1 MTGPSPAARARG
13 AARRAVERV
22 LLIAILLLAL
32 GLRLHRLDAQSVWY
46 DEAVTAQVAGQ
57 GLAEL
62 TRWTADDI
70 QPPLYYYIVAGWTRW
85 IGAGVSGVAPGGEW
99 ALRFPS
105 AVFGVL
111 GVALAWA
118 VARRVFH
125 PLHIGQLA
133 APAAALLMAVSPLHV
148 YYSQEARMYTLLVAL
163 ALLVGYTLIGLGRTW
178 RRRLAFVLAGTALLY
193 THYFGA
199 FLLLALALCWLV
211 ATVAT
216 GDRVRPGVATT
227 AGHPE
232 RRSARRSLAGRSRT
246 GVWTRR
252 ILRLRPPQP
261 SLAWPTASAQDAFV
275 PGLLAFAAI
284 ALLYLPWLP
293 AMLGRYQQDRS
304 YWQGALKLG
313 EALRHVAL
321 SFTTGAPETMLEP
334 DGLRLLPWLGLAVV
348 IALAAL
354 LWQERTARRAGQ
366 RGPSPVLALL
376 VVLLLPV
383 VAVLLLAS
391 RSPKFNPRY
400 LMLVSPAYLLLLAGG
415 IAALA
420 RVSRRTAVA
429 RLAAGTLLVALVVV
443 SAIGLRNWFTDPAFT
458 KAQWREL
465 AAHVAAERE
474 PDEAVLLVSG
484 HAYPAWR
491 YYAPNIPAVR
501 LPDIAILDVQAVL
514 GFQTGAALAE
524 GLAGKSGAWLVQWQ
538 AEVVDPAGFVPY
550 FLDRAGNERPVDR
563 RFWHL
568 GLRRWRLDP
577 AATFPAE
584 PQPQHADGA
593 NFDHKLALLGWDDPQ
608 ALGQAATLTLYWR
621 VLNTLTED
629 YQLSLVV
636 EDTAGQELGRWDG
649 RPAGYDYPT
658 NRWQVG
664 QALFGGVPL
673 PLPVRRDGPVYV
685 TVAVYDRADP
695 SGLDIRDVADN
706 PAGKRVRLG
715 PIVLTQ

>member
-1 MTGPSPAARARG
+1 M
-13 AARRAVERV
+13 
-22 LLIAILLLAL
+22 
-32 GLRLHRLDAQSVWY
+32 LD
-46 DEAVTAQVAGQ
+46 
-57 GLAEL
+57 
-62 TRWTADDI
+62 
-70 QPPLYYYIVAGWTRW
+70 
-85 IGAGVSGVAPGGEW
+85 
-99 ALRFPS
+99 
-105 AVFGVL
+105 
-111 GVALAWA
+111 
-118 VARRVFH
+118 
-125 PLHIGQLA
+125 
-133 APAAALLMAVSPLHV
+133 
-148 YYSQEARMYTLLVAL
+148 
-163 ALLVGYTLIGLGRTW
+163 
-178 RRRLAFVLAGTALLY
+178 
-193 THYFGA
+193 
-199 FLLLALALCWLV
+199 
-211 ATVAT
+211 
-216 GDRVRPGVATT
+216 
-227 AGHPE
+227 
-232 RRSARRSLAGRSRT
+232 
-246 GVWTRR
+246 
-252 ILRLRPPQP
+252 
-261 SLAWPTASAQDAFV
+261 
-275 PGLLAFAAI
+275 
-284 ALLYLPWLP
+284 
-293 AMLGRYQQDRS
+293 RYQQDRS

-334 DGLRLLPWLGLAVV
+334 DGLRLLPWFG
-348 IALAAL
+348 LAAL
-354 LWQERTARRAGQ
+354 IAVAALLRQEWTARRAGQ
-366 RGPSPVLALL
+366 RGPSAVLTLL

-383 VAVLLLAS
+383 MAVLLLAS

-415 IAALA
+415 IAALISA
-420 RVSRRTAVA
+420 PFAGTGRRAGA

-465 AAHVAAERE
+465 AAHVAAERA

-491 YYAPNIPAVR
+491 YYAPDIPAVR
-501 LPDIAILDVQAVL
+501 LPHIAILDVQAVL

-550 FLDRAGNERPVDR
+550 FLDRAGQERPVDR

-568 GLRRWRLDP
+568 GLRRWQLDP

-593 NFDHKLALLGWDDPQ
+593 NFDHKLALLGWDNPQ
-608 ALGQAATLTLYWR
+608 VGEQGAMLTLYWR

-636 EDTAGQELGRWDG
+636 EDAAGQELGRWDG

-673 PLPVRRDGPVYV
+673 PVGRDGPVYV

>member
-1 MTGPSPAARARG
+1 MTGPIPAARSRTG
-13 AARRAVERV
+13 ERV
-22 LLIAILLLAL
+22 LLIAILWLAL

-111 GVALAWA
+111 GVGFAWV
-118 VARRVFH
+118 VARRLFR
-125 PLHIGQLA
+125 PLHIGRVA
-133 APAAALLMAVSPLHV
+133 AAAAALLMAVSPLHV

-163 ALLVGYTLIGLGRTW
+163 ALLAGYTLMGLSRSW
-178 RRRLAFVLAGTALLY
+178 RRWSAFVLAGTALLY

-211 ATVAT
+211 ATVT
-216 GDRVRPGVATT
+216 TKDRVRSDAATT
-227 AGHPE
+227 AEHPE
-232 RRSARRSLAGRSRT
+232 RRPARLRLAGRSRR
-246 GVWTRR
+246 GGWTRH

-261 SLAWPTASAQDAFV
+261 SLAWPAASAQDALV

-293 AMLGRYQQDRS
+293 AMLDRYQQDRS
-304 YWQGALKLG
+304 DWQGALKLG

-334 DGLRLLPWLGLAVV
+334 DGLRLLPWFG
-348 IALAAL
+348 LAAL
-354 LWQERTARRAGQ
+354 IAVAALLRQEWTARRAGQ
-366 RGPSPVLALL
+366 RGPSAVLTLL

-383 VAVLLLAS
+383 MAVLLLAS

-415 IAALA
+415 IAALISA
-420 RVSRRTAVA
+420 PFAGTGRRAGA

-465 AAHVAAERE
+465 AAHVAAERA

-491 YYAPNIPAVR
+491 YYAPDIPAVR
-501 LPDIAILDVQAVL
+501 LPHIAILDVQAVL

-550 FLDRAGNERPVDR
+550 FLDRAGQERPVDR

-568 GLRRWRLDP
+568 GLRRWQLDP

-593 NFDHKLALLGWDDPQ
+593 NFDHKLALLGWDNPQ
-608 ALGQAATLTLYWR
+608 VGEQGAMLTLYWR

-636 EDTAGQELGRWDG
+636 EDAAGQELGRWDG

-673 PLPVRRDGPVYV
+673 PVGRDGPVYV

>member
-1 MTGPSPAARARG
+1 MTVPSTNASSLPAV
-13 AARRAVERV
+13 RRAAERV
-22 LLIAILLLAL
+22 LLLAILLLAL
-32 GLRLHRLDAQSVWY
+32 ALRLHRLDAQSVWY

-70 QPPLYYYIVAGWTRW
+70 QPPLYYYVVAGWTRL
-85 IGAGVSGVAPGGEW
+85 IGAGVSGVEPGGEW

-105 AVFGVL
+105 AFFGVL
-111 GVALAWA
+111 GVSLAWA
-118 VARRVFH
+118 VAWRVFR
-125 PLHIGQLA
+125 PLHIGRLA

-163 ALLVGYTLIGLGRTW
+163 GLLAGYTLMGLGRTW
-178 RRRLAFVLAGTALLY
+178 QRGLVFVLAGAALLY

-199 FLLLALALCWLV
+199 LLLLALGLCWLV
-211 ATVAT
+211 AMIAAE
-216 GDRVRPGVATT
+216 G
-227 AGHPE
+227 
-232 RRSARRSLAGRSRT
+232 RRKSALLT
-246 GVWTRR
+246 
-252 ILRLRPPQP
+252 
-261 SLAWPTASAQDAFV
+261 
-275 PGLLAFAAI
+275 GLLSFAAI

-293 AMLGRYQQDRS
+293 SMLGRYQQDRS
-304 YWQGALKLG
+304 YWEGALKLG

-321 SFTTGAPETMLEP
+321 SFTTGAPETMLEAG
-334 DGLRLLPWLGLAVV
+334 GLRLLPWFGLAGV
-348 IALAAL
+348 IAVAAL
-354 LWQERTARRAGQ
+354 LWQEWTARRADL
-366 RGPSPVLALL
+366 RGPSPVVALL

-383 VAVLLLAS
+383 MAVLLLAS

-420 RVSRRTAVA
+420 KSAHRTAAV
-429 RLAAGTLLVALVVV
+429 RLAASVLLAALVAI

-465 AAHVAAERE
+465 AAHVRAERQ
-474 PDEAVLLVSG
+474 PDEAVVVVSG

-491 YYAPNIPAVR
+491 YYAPDIAAVR

-514 GFQTGAALAE
+514 GFGAGAPLAE
-524 GLAGKSGAWLVQWQ
+524 GLAGRSGAWLVQWQ

-550 FLDRAGNERPVDR
+550 FLDRAGQELPVDR
-563 RFWHL
+563 QFWHL
-568 GLRRWRLDP
+568 GLRRWQLDP
-577 AATFPAE
+577 RATFPAE
-584 PQPQHADGA
+584 PQPQHDDGA

-608 ALGQAATLTLYWR
+608 ASEQGPTLTLYWR

-629 YQLSLVV
+629 YQLSLIV
-636 EDTAGQELGRWDG
+636 EDASGQELGRWDG

-664 QALFGGVPL
+664 QALFGRVPL
-673 PLPVRRDGPVYV
+673 PLPVERDRPLSV
-685 TVAVYDRADP
+685 TVAVYDHADP